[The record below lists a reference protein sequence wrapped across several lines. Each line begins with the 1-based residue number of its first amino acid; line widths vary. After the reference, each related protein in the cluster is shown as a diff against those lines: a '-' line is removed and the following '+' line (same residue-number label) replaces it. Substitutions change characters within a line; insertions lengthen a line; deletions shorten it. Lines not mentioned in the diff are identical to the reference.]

1 MSQPWAGFVGA
12 WVHLILFINSLC
24 SLVKIINSLTFLTS
38 LTRFTLFHSF
48 TTFSI
53 LLARGFHLE
62 PMITSH
68 GRNHIY
74 YGNIILI
81 TNIFILDLEVRR
93 FTLFLSY
100 LHGSNNL
107 ETQPH
112 DTSFLPSFRSILPI
126 ILPVL
131 PSLSSC
137 LTFILSFPS
146 CLSAYL
152 SNRMT
157 WPWRW
162 HRDKITVRLAS

>member
-1 MSQPWAGFVGA
+1 MMKDDYRSFD
-12 WVHLILFINSLC
+12 SK
-24 SLVKIINSLTFLTS
+24 SMKIRLLSPLDTTS
-38 LTRFTLFHSF
+38 VSML
-48 TTFSI
+48 
-53 LLARGFHLE
+53 
-62 PMITSH
+62 ITSRSPVN
-68 GRNHIY
+68 GICEVNGHIFT
-74 YGNIILI
+74 GGHSSWHSS
-81 TNIFILDLEVRR
+81 R

-146 CLSAYL
+146 CLSALSSWRYL
-152 SNRMT
+152 S
-157 WPWRW
+157 PWHTVKLRTPAV
-162 HRDKITVRLAS
+162 RDHDKTSY